1 MMFENK
7 KIKIA
12 IIGLGYVG
20 LPLLNEFANKYHAT
34 GFDTNSKRIDDLKNL
49 HDQTLEV
56 KKKDLTKLKNIIFS
70 KSDCLQDQDFFI
82 VTVPTP
88 IKKNKEPD
96 TRSLRSACK
105 LIGKYLSK
113 GNHVIFESTVYPG
126 LTEEICIPILE
137 NESSLLVNK
146 DFSVGYS
153 PERINPGDPNR
164 RLTDIV
170 KITSA
175 SNPRALKIIDNL
187 YKSIIKAGTF
197 PVQSIKAA
205 EAAKVIENT
214 QRDINIALMNE
225 LSMLFTKLDIDF
237 SEVLQAA
244 NTKWNFLNF
253 QPGLVGGHCIG
264 VDPYYLTFKAK
275 QEGFDPKMIIAGR
288 STNEMMPKQIFKNIK
303 ISLKKFD
310 KDLSKVDGL
319 ILGATFKENCP
330 DFRNSKV
337 EDLFDLFQPKT
348 KSLTA
353 YDPYFHKNLE
363 IFSERRNIFKSFDQ
377 VFRKKY
383 DFIIIAV
390 PHTEFKKIGYKSI
403 NNLLKTKSTLYD
415 LKSLFPS
422 SKSDMQL

>member
-1 MMFENK
+1 MQINK
-7 KIKIA
+7 NIKIA

-20 LPLLNEFANKYHAT
+20 LPLLKEFAKKYKVT
-34 GFDTNSKRIDDLKNL
+34 GFDINSKRIDDLKSLN
-49 HDQTLEV
+49 DQTLEV
-56 KKKDLTKLKNIIFS
+56 KKKDLIKLKNLIFS
-70 KSDCLQDQDFFI
+70 SPDCLQDQDFYI

-88 IKKNKEPD
+88 ITKNKNPD
-96 TRSLRSACK
+96 IRSLQSACK

-113 GNHVIFESTVYPG
+113 GSYVIFESTVYPG
-126 LTEEICIPILE
+126 LTEEVCIPILE
-137 NESSLLVNK
+137 NEASLLINK

-153 PERINPGDPNR
+153 PERINPGDSNR
-164 RLTDIV
+164 LLTDIV

-175 SNPRALKIIDNL
+175 SSPRALKIIDNL

-197 PVQSIKAA
+197 PVKSIKAA

-237 SEVLQAA
+237 TEVLKAA
-244 NTKWNFLNF
+244 NTKWNFLDF
-253 QPGLVGGHCIG
+253 KPGLVGGHCIG

-288 STNEMMPKQIFKNIK
+288 STNEMMPKHIFKNIT
-303 ISLKKFD
+303 ISLKKLN

-337 EDLFDLFQPKT
+337 ENLFDLIQPKI
-348 KSLTA
+348 KSLSV
-353 YDPYFHKNLE
+353 YDPYFHKDLQ
-363 IFSERRNIFKSFDQ
+363 ILPERRNIFKSFDQ

-390 PHTEFKKIGYKSI
+390 PHDDFKKLGYQSI
-403 NNLLKTKSTLYD
+403 KKLLKTKSIFYD